1 MGLTIGAS
9 IITYTILGRSF
20 KEPLK
25 GVYKGISNNY
35 LYYFGGFLIIV
46 IV

>member
-20 KEPLK
+20 KEPLE